1 MGFPY
6 LAYQLLKK
14 HKHLI
19 AGDSISANK
28 KCLMFGR
35 AKMSLSKEQVTEV
48 VEIDNISAE
57 LLQGWAEPFLK
68 DYGYGWIE
76 SLDYSAFEGAR
87 YIWNLNNPLIQPT
100 GNIKEILSTIDLVL
114 DYGTSEHLFNP
125 GMSLWNASA
134 LLNNGGCLNAVL
146 PLHGFTDHGFY
157 QFSPSFFYAID
168 RPEFRLEALYFVVHG
183 TKSGQLML
191 WDGLSSEFREHVHG
205 AFDGSFAANCL
216 PLLNEKISAW
226 ALFRKISPVIND
238 DFMFNTQQLIYK
250 TQWSGQT
257 EVSDRNARKL
267 EIYNMSPDKRVS
279 EMIDYIKSIALTNFI

>member
-1 MGFPY
+1 MGLPY
-6 LAYQLLKK
+6 FAYELLKK

-19 AGDSISANK
+19 ASDSTASNK

-35 AKMSLSKEQVTEV
+35 AKMSLSKEQIEQV
-48 VEIDNISAE
+48 VARDSISPE

-76 SLDYSAFEGAR
+76 SLDYSVFEGAR
-87 YIWNLNNPLIQPT
+87 YIWNLNSPLIEST

-114 DYGTSEHLFNP
+114 NYGTSEHLFNP

-134 LLNNGGCLNAVL
+134 LLKEGGYLNAVL

-157 QFSPSFFYAID
+157 QFSPSFFYALD
-168 RPEFRLEALYFVVHG
+168 RPELRLEALYFVVHG

-226 ALFRKISPVIND
+226 ALFKKISPIVND
-238 DFMFNTQQLIYK
+238 DFMLNTQQLIYK
-250 TQWSGQT
+250 SQWSGHA
-257 EVSDRNARKL
+257 EGSDRNGRKL
-267 EIYNMSPDKRVS
+267 EIYNMSTDKRVL
-279 EMIDYIKSIALTNFI
+279 EMIDYHKCPVKN